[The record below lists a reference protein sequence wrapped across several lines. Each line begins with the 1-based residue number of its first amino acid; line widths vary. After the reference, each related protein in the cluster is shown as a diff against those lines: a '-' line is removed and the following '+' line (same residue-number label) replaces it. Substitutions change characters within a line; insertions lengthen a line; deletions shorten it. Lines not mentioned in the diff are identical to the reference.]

1 MTNFAFS
8 EDIKRRAERIISGVI
23 VKYHPEVHIPLLLAL
38 FMDGKDIAA
47 FCAGAEIGRITFF
60 DWVKKH
66 KAFAAAY
73 EDAQE
78 LARQFYERIGVENYG
93 NPTFNS
99 GLWALNMRNRFGYT
113 NERKLKIAKLKAA
126 KTFNDQYDVVR
137 AEVSE
142 GNLTPSEADKMVK
155 MVATGCDIHTKTD
168 LELRVGNLEKDREK
182 K

>member
-8 EDIKRRAERIISGVI
+8 EDIKRRAERILSCVI
-23 VKYHPEVHIPLLLAL
+23 VKYNPEIHIPLLLSL

-66 KAFAAAY
+66 KEFAHAY

-113 NERKLKIAKLKAA
+113 NERKLKIAKLKGL
-126 KTFNDQYDVVR
+126 KTFNDQYNVIKGEIV
-137 AEVSE
+137 E
-142 GNLTPSEADKMVK
+142 GNLTASEADKMVK
-155 MVATGCDIHTKTD
+155 FVATGCEIHTKTD
-168 LELRVGNLEKDREK
+168 LTQRVESLEKAKEIK
-182 K
+182 